1 MNWIFSRG
9 GKTPAEVRTN
19 AMTFPQLCSCVWGL
33 SVSNSSICTPN
44 HTYHHHSWATWCWVP
59 SLLVQICTFL
69 HIPEENCSP
78 PRSLKQ
84 KALEFMIFFSLPYL
98 PGDHPGSIVLGL
110 ILLSK
115 VTAVRIKEQDPQ
127 KWAQNLATRFL
138 CPGSARDKC
147 CMESHFAQWRGKSV
161 LHAAGASP
169 TGSLQNKQYWG
180 WKNRALY
187 TALAVHICHNL
198 PNTHFY

>member
-1 MNWIFSRG
+1 MGIICQQFKHLHPKPHLPSPFLSNLVLG
-9 GKTPAEVRTN
+9 A
-19 AMTFPQLCSCVWGL
+19 FPSCADMHFP
-33 SVSNSSICTPN
+33 S
-44 HTYHHHSWATWCWVP
+44 HSWRE
-59 SLLVQICTFL
+59 LLPTEKPQTESFRIHDF
-69 HIPEENCSP
+69 
-78 PRSLKQ
+78 
-84 KALEFMIFFSLPYL
+84 FFSLPYL

-187 TALAVHICHNL
+187 TALAVHVCHNL